1 MGFPQSSPKCTF
13 SRTHV
18 ILWMCQW
25 HIGAGFIGEQGAKFI
40 HTHINRLENQWRVQ
54 TKKMRW
60 NSLKYLHCQCFKLV
74 FWCSRNFI
82 VPEKGWN
89 AILCCCVTVS
99 EVFRRRALC
108 LNLVH
113 CSSVLMLQS
122 CVLVQ
127 WWFSGVASGVQKG
140 GVFVYAHNCVFML
153 CHTCTQLR
161 HIRGKVDT
169 VQ

>member
-25 HIGAGFIGEQGAKFI
+25 HIGAGLIGEQGAKFI

-113 CSSVLMLQS
+113 CSSVFNAP
-122 CVLVQ
+122 VLCSGPVVVQ
-127 WWFSGVASGVQKG
+127 WCYIWCSEG
-140 GVFVYAHNCVFML
+140 GCV
-153 CHTCTQLR
+153 CVCTQLCVHAVPHMHTTKAYKR
-161 HIRGKVDT
+161 
-169 VQ
+169 